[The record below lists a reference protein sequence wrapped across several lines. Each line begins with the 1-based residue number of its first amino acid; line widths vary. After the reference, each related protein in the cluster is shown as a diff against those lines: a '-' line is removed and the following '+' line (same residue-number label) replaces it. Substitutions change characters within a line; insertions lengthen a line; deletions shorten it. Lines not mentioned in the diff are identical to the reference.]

1 MFALAVFREIFVQ
14 KHLVV
19 QMQQSR
25 LSPSYQLLWIEVC
38 TRVVKSTPDTLKLI
52 DFCTLLCENFAPSRR
67 RIFKNDQL
75 KAQLFMYSMRRDNC
89 TRFSATSFLEFLKRF
104 PIDGGYENDAI
115 RILRLE
121 LIKLFSHLNAIT
133 SSICTTNTS
142 SQSIA
147 NALIRFDNWRD
158 YRHIFAH
165 LDIRYE
171 FDTMYDTDGQRKM
184 NIFVANTPPNGHH
197 DDGGGGACC
206 SDVNSNQC
214 TCNSCRNRDANC
226 RQNKRNTCTTAT
238 TQELTYLH
246 YKIV

>member
-1 MFALAVFREIFVQ
+1 MFALAVFRELFVQ

-25 LSPSYQLLWIEVC
+25 LSPSYQLLWIREC

-52 DFCTLLCENFAPSRR
+52 DFCTLLCDNFSPSRR

-89 TRFSATSFLEFLKRF
+89 TRFSTTSFLNFLKRF

-121 LIKLFSHLNAIT
+121 LIKLFTHLNAIT

-158 YRHIFAH
+158 YRNIFAH

-171 FDTMYDTDGQRKM
+171 FDTMDDTDGQRKM
-184 NIFVANTPPNGHH
+184 NIFVANTPPNDNY
-197 DDGGGGACC
+197 DDGNRNPIT
-206 SDVNSNQC
+206 DVNLNQC
-214 TCNSCRNRDANC
+214 TTCNSCRNLDANIQ
-226 RQNKRNTCTTAT
+226 QNKKNTCTTA

-246 YKIV
+246 YKII